1 MGIAMIN
8 PTLITRLPAV
18 RGRYEAGYLL
28 SRIAWFKV
36 GGPADVLFSP
46 ADTADLAHFLAHVP
60 RDVTVS
66 VIGVASNLLV
76 RDGGMA
82 GVVVKLGR
90 EFNGIRVE
98 GTDVIVS
105 AGALDPVVA
114 RAAAEAGIAGLEF
127 LIGIP
132 GTIGGALRMN
142 AGAYGREMKDVVVEA
157 EAVDMEGRIR
167 RLTPAD
173 LGFTYRHSAIP
184 DGWIYT
190 SARLRGVPG
199 VAAEVT
205 AHMDEIRRKRE
216 DSQPVRTRT
225 GGSTFTNPGGPN
237 GMPRA
242 WELVDRAG
250 CRGLVLGGA
259 RVSPM
264 HTNFL
269 ENTGDATAADIEEL
283 GETVRRRVF
292 EMSGVTLEWE
302 IQRVGRKV
310 GEGA

>member
-1 MGIAMIN
+1 MGIAMTN

-18 RGRYEAGYLL
+18 RGRYETGFLL

-36 GGPADVLFSP
+36 GGAADVLFSP
-46 ADTADLAHFLAHVP
+46 ADTADLAHFLAQVP
-60 RDVTVS
+60 GDVAVS

-76 RDGGMA
+76 RDGGVA

-98 GTDVIVS
+98 GTDLIAR
-105 AGALDPVVA
+105 AGALDPLVA
-114 RAAAEAGIAGLEF
+114 RAAAEAGVAGLEF

-157 EAVDMEGRIR
+157 EAVDREGRIH
-167 RLTPAD
+167 RLASAD
-173 LGFTYRHSAIP
+173 LGFTYRHSAVP
-184 DGWIYT
+184 EGWIFT
-190 SARLRGVPG
+190 SARLRGTAG
-199 VAAEVT
+199 VAAEV
-205 AHMDEIRRKRE
+205 AARMDDIRRKRE

-237 GMPRA
+237 GTPRA

-259 RVSPM
+259 RVSPV

-269 ENTGDATAADIEEL
+269 ENTGNATAADIEEI
-283 GETVRRRVF
+283 GEIVRRRVF
-292 EMSGVTLEWE
+292 ETSGVTLEWE
-302 IQRVGRKV
+302 IQRIGRKP

>member
-18 RGRYEAGYLL
+18 RGRYEAGFLL

-76 RDGGMA
+76 RDGGVA

-90 EFNGIRVE
+90 EFNGIRVD
-98 GTDVIVS
+98 GTDVIAS

-114 RAAAEAGIAGLEF
+114 RAAGEAGITGLEF

-142 AGAYGREMKDVVVEA
+142 AGAYGREMKNVVVEA
-157 EAVDMEGRIR
+157 EAVDMQGRIH

-184 DGWIYT
+184 DGWIFT
-190 SARLRGVPG
+190 SARLRGAPG
-199 VAAEVT
+199 VAAEV
-205 AHMDEIRRKRE
+205 AARMDEIRRKRE

-225 GGSTFTNPGGPN
+225 GGSTFTNRGGPN

-302 IQRVGRKV
+302 IQRVGHKA
-310 GEGA
+310 GEGE

>member
-1 MGIAMIN
+1 MGVAMIN
-8 PTLITRLPAV
+8 PALITRLPSV
-18 RGRYEAGYLL
+18 RGRYKAGYLL

-46 ADTADLAHFLAHVP
+46 TDTADLANFMAHVP
-60 RDVTVS
+60 RDISVS

-76 RDGGMA
+76 RDGGVA

-90 EFNGIRVE
+90 EFNHIHVDGS
-98 GTDVIVS
+98 DIVVG
-105 AGALDPVVA
+105 AGAPDPVVA
-114 RAAAEAGIAGLEF
+114 RAAAEAGIAGIEF

-157 EAVDMEGRIR
+157 EAVDPQGRVHL
-167 RLTPAD
+167 LTRAD
-173 LGFTYRHSAIP
+173 LGFTYRHSAVP
-184 DGWIYT
+184 DGWIFT
-190 SARLRGVPG
+190 SARLRGTPG
-199 VAAEVT
+199 IVAEIMAR
-205 AHMDEIRRKRE
+205 MDEIRRKRE

-225 GGSTFTNPGGPN
+225 GGSTFTNPGGPT
-237 GMPRA
+237 GTPRA

-283 GETVRRRVF
+283 GEIVRRRVL
-292 EMSGVTLEWE
+292 ETSGVKLEWE
-302 IQRVGRKV
+302 IQRIGRKT

>member
-46 ADTADLAHFLAHVP
+46 ADAADLAQFLTHVP

-98 GTDVIVS
+98 GTDVIVR

-157 EAVDMEGRIR
+157 EAVDLEGRIH
-167 RLTPAD
+167 RLTLAD

-184 DGWIYT
+184 DGWIFT

-205 AHMDEIRRKRE
+205 ARMDEIRRKRE
-216 DSQPVRTRT
+216 DSQPVRSRT
-225 GGSTFTNPGGPN
+225 GGSTFTNPDGPN

-302 IQRVGRKV
+302 IQRVGRKA
-310 GEGA
+310 GEGV

>member
-46 ADTADLAHFLAHVP
+46 TDTADLANFMAHVP
-60 RDVTVS
+60 GDICVS

-76 RDGGMA
+76 RDGGVA

-90 EFNGIRVE
+90 EFNHIHVDGS
-98 GTDVIVS
+98 DIVVG

-157 EAVDMEGRIR
+157 EAIDPQGRVH
-167 RLTPAD
+167 RLTRTD
-173 LGFTYRHSAIP
+173 LGFTYRHSAVP
-184 DGWIYT
+184 DGWIFT
-190 SARLRGVPG
+190 SARLRGTPG
-199 VAAEVT
+199 IAAEVT
-205 AHMDEIRRKRE
+205 ARMDEIRRKRE

-237 GMPRA
+237 GTPRA

-283 GETVRRRVF
+283 GEIVRRRVL
-292 EMSGVTLEWE
+292 ETSGVTLEWE
-302 IQRVGRKV
+302 IQRIGRQA

>member
-1 MGIAMIN
+1 MGIAMSN

-98 GTDVIVS
+98 GTDVMVS

-157 EAVDMEGRIR
+157 EAVDMEGRIH

-184 DGWIYT
+184 DGWIFT
-190 SARLRGVPG
+190 SARLRGAPG

-205 AHMDEIRRKRE
+205 ARMDEIRRKRE

-242 WELVDRAG
+242 WELVDQAG

-292 EMSGVTLEWE
+292 ELSGVTLEWE
-302 IQRVGRKV
+302 IQRVGRKA

>member
-8 PTLITRLPAV
+8 PTLITRMPAV

-90 EFNGIRVE
+90 EFHGIRVE

-157 EAVDMEGRIR
+157 EAVDMEGRIH

-184 DGWIYT
+184 DGWIFT

-205 AHMDEIRRKRE
+205 ARMDEIRRKRE

-242 WELVDRAG
+242 WELVDQAG

-292 EMSGVTLEWE
+292 ELSGVTLEWE
-302 IQRVGRKV
+302 IQRVGRKA

>member
-1 MGIAMIN
+1 MGIAMTN
-8 PTLITRLPAV
+8 PSLIARLPAV
-18 RGRYEAGYLL
+18 RGRYDAGYLL

-36 GGPADVLFSP
+36 GGPADVLFTP
-46 ADTADLAHFLAHVP
+46 ADTADLAAFLAQVP
-60 RDVTVS
+60 GDVGVS
-66 VIGVASNLLV
+66 IIGVASNLLV
-76 RDGGMA
+76 RDGGVA

-90 EFNGIRVE
+90 EFNDIRID
-98 GTDVIVS
+98 GMDVI
-105 AGALDPVVA
+105 AGAAAMDPIVA

-157 EAVDMEGRIR
+157 EAVDAQGRLH
-167 RLTPAD
+167 RLTTAD
-173 LGFTYRHSAIP
+173 LGFTYRHAAVP
-184 DGWIYT
+184 DGWIFT
-190 SARLRGVPG
+190 SARLRGTPG
-199 VAAEVT
+199 IATEIT
-205 AHMDEIRRKRE
+205 ARMDEIRRKRE

-237 GMPRA
+237 GTPRA

-259 RVSPM
+259 RVSPV

-283 GETVRRRVF
+283 GEIVRRRVL
-292 EMSGVTLEWE
+292 ETSGVTLEWE
-302 IQRVGRKV
+302 IQRIGRKA

>member
-1 MGIAMIN
+1 MGIAMSN

-98 GTDVIVS
+98 GTDVMVS

-157 EAVDMEGRIR
+157 EAVDMEGRIH

-184 DGWIYT
+184 DGWIFT
-190 SARLRGVPG
+190 SARLRGAPG

-205 AHMDEIRRKRE
+205 ARMDEIRRKRE

-242 WELVDRAG
+242 WELVDQAG

-302 IQRVGRKV
+302 IQRVGRKA